1 MRRNEKEG
9 EAIEMR
15 CDKSEV
21 WEWERVTGDVT
32 KVKKQVNGELYV
44 CVCVCVYVR
53 VFMCVYVH
61 VCVCVYV
68 RVHKNVRSS
77 SNSNNSRSS

>member
-44 CVCVCVYVR
+44 CVCVYVR